1 MCVYVCVREREG
13 EREGGREGERERERE
28 PGGGREIYAYNK
40 YIRERD
46 CVRKRG
52 IEREGDG
59 ATKTK
64 REEELDICQMQRV
77 AEMGN
82 IPNKK
87 TRHYY
92 MTITV

>member
-1 MCVYVCVREREG
+1 M
-13 EREGGREGERERERE
+13 
-28 PGGGREIYAYNK
+28 
-40 YIRERD
+40 
-46 CVRKRG
+46 RKRG